1 MDLIRLDDCRN
12 AVQCAKLS
20 FASMCELYSVD
31 PGARTKYRYFSKLC
45 ANNCVLEKHKNNK
58 KYLGTGSTDWSH
70 IGKRQVPTGI
80 SVIELKR

>member
-31 PGARTKYRYFSKLC
+31 LGAE
-45 ANNCVLEKHKNNK
+45 NQVLVFF
-58 KYLGTGSTDWSH
+58 
-70 IGKRQVPTGI
+70 QAVC
-80 SVIELKR
+80 